1 MFQILNAFSYVSIG
15 SVFIPIIC
23 YLLARRKSQVVKILF
38 VLLAASLVSDV
49 GNEIYVR
56 AGFRGYLILNIFF
69 VTQVSL
75 LGQIY
80 SLLLERKKLY
90 FITLAFFLAFCIF
103 SILFLH
109 PINEYQCLLRLI
121 ASLLL

>member
-69 VTQVSL
+69 MVQISL
-75 LGQIY
+75 LSYIF
-80 SLLLERKKLY
+80 SRLSKRKELGY
-90 FITLAFFLAFCIF
+90 ITLGAFFTF
-103 SILFLH
+103 SIFNSLFL
-109 PINEYQCLLRLI
+109 Q
-121 ASLLL
+121 S